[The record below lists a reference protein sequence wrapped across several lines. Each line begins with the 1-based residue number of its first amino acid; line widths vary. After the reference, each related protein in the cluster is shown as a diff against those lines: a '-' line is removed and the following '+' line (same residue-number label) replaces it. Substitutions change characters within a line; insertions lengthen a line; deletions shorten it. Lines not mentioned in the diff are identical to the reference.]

1 MSSDAARPRCSPG
14 NSSLLGLGSSAHRGQ
29 RWAAL
34 GMLTPRPVSTA
45 QPRTSL
51 TEEDRWDGQVKGHH
65 AIAISW
71 TKRGRPQRPGEAKVQ
86 DRLMGHTAL
95 LLRGIPPWSQCG

>member
-1 MSSDAARPRCSPG
+1 
-14 NSSLLGLGSSAHRGQ
+14 
-29 RWAAL
+29 
-34 GMLTPRPVSTA
+34 MLTRELFPAGAREQRSPRAAVGSAGDADTPARVHGSA
-45 QPRTSL
+45 KDKL

-95 LLRGIPPWSQCG
+95 LLRGIPLWSQCG